1 MGYIKILF
9 LLSFVCLVSCFYG
22 CTKRDKLTN
31 NAMVLQI
38 EPADDISCRV
48 GDICKLKSI
57 IRNSGKEEVDEPV
70 SWSVSPVELGEF
82 YFTTSTS
89 RTVDFLAKQSG
100 EGRIYLSC
108 QGIVTSVDVTVS

>member
-38 EPADDISCRV
+38 EPADGIPCSV
-48 GDICKLKSI
+48 GSIYQLKSI

-82 YFTTSTS
+82 DFTTS
-89 RTVDFLAKQSG
+89 RTVNFIAKQSG
-100 EGRIYLSC
+100 NGKIYLSC